1 MSRPKLRRQLG
12 LSRALTIGASSSILL
27 AVVLSSASFYISAK
41 ALLAQQLLQ
50 HAWNTSIESGVGTKP
65 WSWADVNT
73 TARLNLPSINAS
85 VVVLSD
91 ASGEAMAFG
100 PGLVA
105 GNPLNAQAE
114 SLAIGGHRDTHLAFL
129 EHMAIDSPIELQAL
143 DGTTHRYKLLDKQ
156 IVDSSK
162 TSLAIATTTPGLIL
176 ITCYPFNATQTGGPL
191 RMVARAVYQPWKP
204 PNIRL

>member
-1 MSRPKLRRQLG
+1 MSRPKLCRQLV
-12 LSRALTIGASSSILL
+12 LNRALMIGAASSILL
-27 AVVLSSASFYISAK
+27 AVVMSGMSFYISAK

-50 HAWNTSIESGVGTKP
+50 HAWNTSIENGVGAKP

-73 TARLNLPSINAS
+73 TARLSLPSTNTS
-85 VVVLSD
+85 FVVLSD

-105 GNPLNAQAE
+105 GNPLNAHTE

-129 EHMAIDSPIELQAL
+129 EHMAIDTPIELQAL
-143 DGTTHRYKLLDKQ
+143 DGTTYRYKLLDKQ

-162 TSLAIATTTPGLIL
+162 TSLAIATDTPGLVL
-176 ITCYPFNATQTGGPL
+176 ITCYPFNAAQTGGPL
-191 RMVARAVYQPWKP
+191 RMVAQAVAVD
-204 PNIRL
+204 

>member
-1 MSRPKLRRQLG
+1 MSRLMLHRQLICN
-12 LSRALTIGASSSILL
+12 RALFIGASASILF
-27 AVVLSSASFYISAK
+27 AVVLSSMSFYISAK
-41 ALLAQQLLQ
+41 AMLAQQLLQ
-50 HAWNTSIESGVGTKP
+50 HAWNTSIESGVGAKP

-85 VVVLSD
+85 FIVLSD

-105 GNPLNAQAE
+105 GNPLNAKTE

-129 EHMAIDSPIELQAL
+129 EHMAINTPIELQAM
-143 DGTTHRYKLLDKQ
+143 DGTTHRYRLLDKQ

-162 TSLAIATTTPGLIL
+162 MSLAIATDKPGLVL
-176 ITCYPFNATQTGGPL
+176 ITCYPFNAQQTGGPL
-191 RMVARAVYQPWKP
+191 RMVARAMA
-204 PNIRL
+204 I